1 MVSSDCGSSHCGT
14 RHFRYLAAK
23 MDGAAKMDLTQC
35 KWISQQEFV
44 IFITNGTAPQNP
56 IVSDSIWEDKWR
68 HLPWE
73 RKRVNATTKDPELL
87 LQYHDLHSTKMLYEL
102 CGHLRSGSLG
112 SGLT

>member
-44 IFITNGTAPQNP
+44 IFTTNDTAPQNP
-56 IVSDSIWEDKWR
+56 VVSDIWEDKWR